1 VIFGGVL
8 PEALIADL
16 IAALQPLPISVASR
30 YRDEPRVIAGTT
42 GRLTA
47 ALGAAARIDADVVWL
62 GHGPDDAVT
71 DFGFSK
77 NGDDT
82 LKRWGE
88 AVIVERLVRAFRA
101 ERPD

>member
-1 VIFGGVL
+1 R
-8 PEALIADL
+8 
-16 IAALQPLPISVASR
+16 SR
-30 YRDEPRVIAGTT
+30 EMAV
-42 GRLTA
+42 
-47 ALGAAARIDADVVWL
+47 AAARIDADVVWL

-101 ERPD
+101 ERPDIILPTFLDVPGQHGHHRAMTRAALIAFHA